1 MLAIL
6 LDTTYAPPQRQP
18 GAGVPHGPRLE
29 CGLQSRGCV
38 DSLVA
43 GVPDV

>member
-29 CGLQSRGCV
+29 RGLQSRGCV